1 MEPLSTALAVTLA
14 LGTVIGTKALEK
26 TGEKIG
32 EACVEKTK
40 QFLTNLKQESPT
52 TVTAIVE
59 HTPNQ
64 PLNYSQVIPAI
75 QAAAEKRP
83 ELRAQIQELAELGKT
98 EPKII
103 SYIQEVETNL
113 RSNPS
118 IVNNSKLAD
127 EIKNLFQGGIFNNP
141 TFN

>member
-1 MEPLSTALAVTLA
+1 MEPLLTAAVA

-32 EACVEKTK
+32 ETFVEKTK
-40 QFLTNLKQESPT
+40 QFLTNLNQASPD
-52 TVTAIVE
+52 TVTAIE

-83 ELRAQIQELAELGKT
+83 ELWTQIEELAELGQQ
-98 EPKII
+98 EPKISPHI
-103 SYIQEVETNL
+103 KKAVNHLIQ
-113 RSNPS
+113 SNPS

-127 EIKNLFQGGIFNNP
+127 EIKQVLQGNTFNNS
-141 TFN
+141 TLTINN

>member
-1 MEPLSTALAVTLA
+1 MEPLLATVLA

-32 EACVEKTK
+32 ETFVEKTK
-40 QFLTNLKQESPT
+40 SFLTNLKQESPT

-59 HTPNQ
+59 HTPDRS
-64 PLNYSQVIPAI
+64 LNYSQVIPAI
-75 QAAAEKRP
+75 QAAAAKQP
-83 ELRAQIQELAELGKT
+83 ELWAQIEDLAELGQQ

-103 SYIQEVETNL
+103 PHIKDAVNHLIQ
-113 RSNPS
+113 SNPS

-127 EIKNLFQGGIFNNP
+127 QIKNLFQGNTFNNT

>member
-1 MEPLSTALAVTLA
+1 MEPLLAAALA

-26 TGEKIG
+26 NGEKIG
-32 EACVEKTK
+32 EACVEKTQ

-83 ELRAQIQELAELGKT
+83 ELLTQIQELAELGQQ
-98 EPKII
+98 ESKII
-103 SYIQEVETNL
+103 PYIQEVETNL
-113 RSNPS
+113 RSHPS
-118 IVNNSKLAD
+118 IVNNSKLA
-127 EIKNLFQGGIFNNP
+127 EKIGALIQGGFNTINQ
-141 TFN
+141 TF

>member
-1 MEPLSTALAVTLA
+1 MEPLLAAALA

-83 ELRAQIQELAELGKT
+83 ELRAQIQELAASGLQ
-98 EPKII
+98 EPKIHP
-103 SYIQEVETNL
+103 YIQEIETYL
-113 RSNPS
+113 RSNHS
-118 IVNNSKLAD
+118 IFINSKLA
-127 EIKNLFQGGIFNNP
+127 EKIGALIQGGINTINQ
-141 TFN
+141 TF

>member
-83 ELRAQIQELAELGKT
+83 ELFTQIQELAELWKT